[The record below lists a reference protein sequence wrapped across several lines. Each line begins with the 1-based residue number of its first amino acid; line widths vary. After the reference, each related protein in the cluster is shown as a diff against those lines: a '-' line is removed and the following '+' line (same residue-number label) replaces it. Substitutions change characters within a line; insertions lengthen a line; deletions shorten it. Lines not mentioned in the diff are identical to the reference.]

1 MTERTKLVLT
11 DLALMLFTLVLCIV
25 IGEIMRP
32 IVLERRINIAMVFV
46 LGAVVVAAYRRTK
59 IGFAMPVIAM
69 YTFIFLFVPRPKYL
83 AADYF
88 VTIAI
93 MLIVGSLTSGM
104 ASRIRQQAEEANETA
119 MAIERERLR
128 NMLLSSVSHDLRTPL
143 TAIAGAASSLML
155 TEQLDDATR
164 RELSASIYRESQR
177 LNRLLRNL
185 LDMTRVES
193 GAIAMHTEWHSIEE
207 IVGAALS
214 HFDRELSGHTVTTN
228 IPPELPLVIL
238 DDTLIELVFVNLL
251 DNAAKYV
258 PEGKTITIWAKS
270 EPQHLVAGV
279 DSEGVVL
286 SEQELSKLFDK
297 FYRGTNVGASH
308 GTGLGL
314 TICKAIVEM
323 HGGQISTRQLSNALS
338 FQFTL
343 PMRTTLPTIVA
354 EETGAPDA

>member
-1 MTERTKLVLT
+1 MIERTKLVLT
-11 DLALMLFTLVLCIV
+11 DLALMLFTLALCIV

-32 IVLERRINIAMVFV
+32 IVSERRINIAMVFV
-46 LGAVVVAAYRRTK
+46 LGVVVVAAYRRTK
-59 IGFAMPVIAM
+59 IGFAMPIIAM
-69 YTFIFLFVPRPKYL
+69 GTCIFLFVPRQTIGP
-83 AADYF
+83 DYF
-88 VTIAI
+88 ITVAI
-93 MLIVGSLTSGM
+93 MLVVATLTSGM
-104 ASRIRQQAEEANETA
+104 ASRIRQQAEEAHNTA

-193 GAIAMHTEWHSIEE
+193 GAIVLHTEWHSIEE

-214 HFDRELSGHTVTTN
+214 HLDRELTGHTITTN

-258 PEGKTITIWAKS
+258 PEGKTINIWARS
-270 EPQHLVAGV
+270 ESQHLIAGV
-279 DSEGVVL
+279 DSGGVVL
-286 SEQELSKLFDK
+286 PEDELSKLFDK

-323 HGGQISTRQLSNALS
+323 HGGQICARQLNDALS

-343 PMRTTLPTIVA
+343 PMRTALPTIAA
-354 EETGAPDA
+354 EETGTTDA